1 MRIRQKLY
9 NLKVNF
15 KLKVILLCIIII
27 LKMDS
32 NYKKIIEHAYTYA
45 GSLQDKGKLATY
57 IPELANVDPSMFGAH
72 MTKIDG
78 TNFGIGDNLQKF
90 SIQSIAKVL
99 SLTMAYKI
107 LGEKIWKR
115 IDVEPSG
122 TKFDSL
128 LLLETNNGIPR
139 NPFVNSG
146 AIVICDIL
154 ITHLGNARE
163 EFLGFV
169 RDLSGLPD
177 LIYSDKIADSEKAH
191 GYRNSALCNFI
202 KSFGNIDN
210 EPAEVL
216 DFYFDMCSLEM
227 NCQELSNTFTFLV
240 NGGAKL
246 SNGKKIISISQS
258 KRINALMLTCGFY
271 DESGEFAFKVGLP
284 GKSGVG
290 GGIVALYPYS
300 YTIAVWSPRL
310 NPHGNS
316 FKGMKFLEDVTT
328 HSELSIF

>member
-1 MRIRQKLY
+1 ME
-9 NLKVNF
+9 
-15 KLKVILLCIIII
+15 
-27 LKMDS
+27 S
-32 NYKKIIEHAYTYA
+32 NYKHIIENAYKLTRP
-45 GSLQDKGKLATY
+45 LKDPGKIATY
-57 IPELANVDPSMFGAH
+57 ISELANVNPAKFGVH
-72 MTKIDG
+72 MIKVDG
-78 TNFGIGDNLQKF
+78 TNFGIGDHLENF

-99 SLTMAYKI
+99 SLALAVKF
-107 LGEKIWKR
+107 LGERIWTR
-115 IDVEPSG
+115 VDVEPSG

-128 LLLETNNGIPR
+128 LLLETYKGIPR

-154 ITHLGNARE
+154 ISHLENARE
-163 EFLGFV
+163 EFLEFV
-169 RDLSGLPD
+169 RDLSDIPD
-177 LIYSDKIADSEKAH
+177 LTYSAKIADSEKAT
-191 GYRNSALCNFI
+191 GYRNVALCNFI
-202 KSFGNIDN
+202 KSFGNIKN

-227 NCQELSNTFTFLV
+227 NCQQLSRTFSFLA
-240 NGGAKL
+240 NGGRKL
-246 SNGKKIISISQS
+246 SNGEKIITRSQT

-290 GGIVALYPYS
+290 GGIVALYPNN

-310 NPHGNS
+310 NANGNS
-316 FKGMKFLEDVTT
+316 FKGMKLLEDMTT

>member
-1 MRIRQKLY
+1 
-9 NLKVNF
+9 
-15 KLKVILLCIIII
+15 
-27 LKMDS
+27 MDS
-32 NYKKIIEHAYTYA
+32 NYKNIIEKAYKLTN
-45 GSLQDKGKLATY
+45 SLKNEGELATY
-57 IPELANVDPSMFGAH
+57 IPELANVDPSNFGVH
-72 MTKIDG
+72 MTKVDG
-78 TNFGIGDNLQKF
+78 SHFGVGNHLEKF

-99 SLTMAYKI
+99 SLALAYKI
-107 LGEKIWKR
+107 LGEKIWER

-139 NPFVNSG
+139 NPFVNAG

-154 ITHLGNARE
+154 ISHLNNARE
-163 EFLGFV
+163 EFLDFV
-169 RDLSGLPD
+169 RNLSDLPQLT
-177 LIYSDKIADSEKAH
+177 YSDKIADSEKAH
-191 GYRNSALCNFI
+191 GYRNIALCNFI
-202 KSFGNIDN
+202 KSFGNIEN

-227 NCQELSNTFTFLV
+227 NCQQLSYTFAFLA
-240 NGGAKL
+240 NGGRKL
-246 SNGKKIISISQS
+246 MGGQEIISISQS

-290 GGIVALYPYS
+290 GGIVALYPHNYA
-300 YTIAVWSPRL
+300 IAVWSPKL
-310 NPHGNS
+310 NPKGNS
-316 FKGMKFLEDVTT
+316 FKGMKLLEEVTT

>member
-1 MRIRQKLY
+1 
-9 NLKVNF
+9 
-15 KLKVILLCIIII
+15 
-27 LKMDS
+27 MDS
-32 NYKKIIEHAYTYA
+32 NYKNIIEKAYELTNK
-45 GSLQDKGKLATY
+45 LQDEGQLATY
-57 IPELANVDPSMFGAH
+57 IPELANVDPSNFGVH
-72 MTKIDG
+72 MTKVDG
-78 TNFGIGDNLQKF
+78 THFGIGNHLEKF

-107 LGEKIWKR
+107 LGEKIWER

-128 LLLETNNGIPR
+128 LLLETYNGIPR

-154 ITHLGNARE
+154 ISHLGNARE
-163 EFLGFV
+163 DFLAFV
-169 RDLSGLPD
+169 RNLSDIPD
-177 LIYSDKIADSEKAH
+177 LIYSDKIADSEKAN
-191 GYRNSALCNFI
+191 GYRNTALCNFI
-202 KSFGNIDN
+202 KSFGNIEN
-210 EPAEVL
+210 EPADVL

-227 NCQELSNTFTFLV
+227 NCQQLSYTFTFLA
-240 NGGAKL
+240 NGGNKIAD
-246 SNGKKIISISQS
+246 GQKIITNSQS

-290 GGIVALYPYS
+290 GGIVALYPNNYS
-300 YTIAVWSPRL
+300 IAVWSPRL
-310 NPHGNS
+310 NPKGNS
-316 FKGMKFLEDVTT
+316 FKGMTFLEEVTT

>member
-1 MRIRQKLY
+1 
-9 NLKVNF
+9 
-15 KLKVILLCIIII
+15 
-27 LKMDS
+27 MDS
-32 NYKKIIEHAYTYA
+32 NYKNIIEKAYKLTN
-45 GSLQDKGKLATY
+45 SLPDKGKLATY
-57 IPELANVDPSMFGAH
+57 IPELANIDPSKFGVH
-72 MTKIDG
+72 MTKVDG
-78 TNFGIGDNLQKF
+78 TNFGIGNNLDKF

-99 SLTMAYKI
+99 SLSMAYKI
-107 LGEKIWKR
+107 MGEKIWKR

-128 LLLETNNGIPR
+128 LLLETYNGIPR

-154 ITHLGNARE
+154 ISHLENARE
-163 EFLGFV
+163 DFLAFV
-169 RDLSGLPD
+169 RDLSDLPN
-177 LIYSDKIADSEKAH
+177 LTYSDKIADSEKAT
-191 GYRNSALCNFI
+191 GYRNTALCNFI
-202 KSFGNIDN
+202 KSFGNIKN
-210 EPAEVL
+210 EPAKVL

-227 NCQELSNTFTFLV
+227 NCQQLSHTFSFLA
-240 NGGAKL
+240 NGGRKL
-246 SNGKKIISISQS
+246 VDGKKIISKSKC

-290 GGIVALYPYS
+290 GGIVTLFPNN

-316 FKGMKFLEDVTT
+316 FKGMKLLEEVTT

>member
-1 MRIRQKLY
+1 ME
-9 NLKVNF
+9 
-15 KLKVILLCIIII
+15 
-27 LKMDS
+27 S
-32 NYKKIIEHAYTYA
+32 NYKNIIENAYKLA
-45 GSLQDKGKLATY
+45 NSLQDKGQLATY
-57 IPELANVDPSMFGAH
+57 IPELANVDPSMFGVH
-72 MTKIDG
+72 MTKVDG
-78 TNFGIGDNLQKF
+78 SNFGIGNNLDKF

-99 SLTMAYKI
+99 SLTLAYKI
-107 LGEKIWKR
+107 IGEKIWER

-128 LLLETNNGIPR
+128 LLLETYKGIPR
-139 NPFVNSG
+139 NPLVNSG

-154 ITHLGNARE
+154 ISHLDNARE
-163 EFLGFV
+163 DFLAFV
-169 RDLSGLPD
+169 RDVSDLPH
-177 LIYSDKIADSEKAH
+177 LNYSDKIADSEKAH
-191 GYRNSALCNFI
+191 GYRNTALCNFI
-202 KSFGNIDN
+202 KSFGNIEN

-227 NCQELSNTFTFLV
+227 NCQQLSYTFTFLA
-240 NGGAKL
+240 NGGHKL
-246 SNGKKIISISQS
+246 VDDKKIISKSKC

-290 GGIVALYPYS
+290 GGIVALYPNNYA
-300 YTIAVWSPRL
+300 IAVWSPRL

-316 FKGMKFLEDVTT
+316 FKGMKLLEDVTT

>member
-1 MRIRQKLY
+1 ME
-9 NLKVNF
+9 
-15 KLKVILLCIIII
+15 
-27 LKMDS
+27 S
-32 NYKKIIEHAYTYA
+32 NYKDIIENAYKITKP
-45 GSLQDKGKLATY
+45 LKDPGKLATY
-57 IPELANVDPSMFGAH
+57 IPELANVNPHKFGVN

-78 TNFGIGDNLQKF
+78 TNFGFGDHLEKF

-99 SLTMAYKI
+99 SLTLAVKF
-107 LGEKIWKR
+107 LGEKIWTR

-128 LLLETNNGIPR
+128 LLLENYKGIPR

-154 ITHLGNARE
+154 ISHLNNAKE
-163 EFLGFV
+163 EFLSFV
-169 RDLSGLPD
+169 RDISDLPE
-177 LIYSDKIADSEKAH
+177 LNYSDKIADSEKAT
-191 GYRNSALCNFI
+191 GYRNVALCNFI
-202 KSFGNIDN
+202 KSFGNIKN

-227 NCQELSNTFTFLV
+227 SCQELAHTFSFFA
-240 NGGAKL
+240 NGGRKL
-246 SNGKKIISISQS
+246 SDGKKIITKSQT

-290 GGIVALYPYS
+290 GGIVALYPNN
-300 YTIAVWSPRL
+300 YTIAVWSPKL
-310 NPHGNS
+310 NANGNS
-316 FKGMKFLEDVTT
+316 YKGMKLLEDVTT

>member
-1 MRIRQKLY
+1 
-9 NLKVNF
+9 
-15 KLKVILLCIIII
+15 
-27 LKMDS
+27 MDS
-32 NYKKIIEHAYTYA
+32 NYKNIIEKAYQLTNA
-45 GSLQDKGKLATY
+45 LQDKGKIATY
-57 IPELANVDPSMFGAH
+57 IPELATVNPSMFGVH
-72 MTKIDG
+72 ITTLDG
-78 TNFGIGDNLQKF
+78 DNFGIGNNLEKF

-99 SLTMAYKI
+99 SLTLAYKI
-107 LGEKIWKR
+107 LGEKIWTR

-128 LLLETNNGIPR
+128 ILLETNNGIPR

-154 ITHLGNARE
+154 ISQLDNARE
-163 EFLGFV
+163 EFLAFV
-169 RDLSGLPD
+169 RELSDLPHLT
-177 LIYSDKIADSEKAH
+177 YSDKIADSEKAH
-191 GYRNSALCNFI
+191 GYRNAALCNFI
-202 KSFGNIDN
+202 KSYGNIDN

-227 NCQELSNTFTFLV
+227 NCQQLSHTFMFLA
-240 NGGAKL
+240 NGGRKVADAQ
-246 SNGKKIISISQS
+246 KIISKSKS

-290 GGIVALYPYS
+290 GGIVALYPHNYA
-300 YTIAVWSPRL
+300 IAVWSPRL
-310 NPHGNS
+310 NPKGNS
-316 FKGMKFLEDVTT
+316 FKGMKFLEEVTT